1 MATCAI
7 DVYIKLPSGKA
18 ISSQHLPSDNVKQ
31 IAAHVAKGEGVAEA
45 RIRLK
50 YQGKTLDKSKT
61 IGYLGICAETIL
73 KAEVIFPKDICIMV
87 NFPDGRCDPIT
98 LENIDTV
105 MTLKKKIQD
114 AEGMSPSTQVIKTSA
129 GQTISGDSNLLCD
142 VGVGDEAVVT
152 VHEQKPVKAPVEG
165 NADITEEVDE
175 EKKQDLINT
184 FDASGRNV
192 EVVFCFDTTGSMYSC
207 LSRVRQKLRET
218 CQRLLQDVPR
228 MRIGI
233 MAVGDYCDYSTYVTR
248 YIDLST
254 DVDCLVDFAENVP
267 STGGG
272 DAPEAYE
279 WALRKAQQL
288 DWSEDSAKAFVM
300 IGDEIPHPPSYTD
313 QNLFWRDELDVLA
326 GMGVKVYGVQ
336 ALNATESTPFYE
348 ELAERTNG
356 FYLQLKD
363 FNLITDMFLAV
374 CYREADHGQED
385 ADQGQLDAFVE
396 EVEKE
401 GRMTENTKLFLE
413 KLKEDKP
420 KEKPSRSS
428 RNKRYVAQ
436 EWWDPTIKRSFSKPQ
451 YKYVQETDSW
461 LPYDHS
467 PRSSTRA
474 SCSTS
479 YTPPTTTPPTTTRKT
494 SKLRQLIRTLLRRK

>member
-1 MATCAI
+1 MASCSI

-18 ISSQHLPSDNVKQ
+18 ISSQHLPSDTVQK
-31 IAAHVAKGEGVAEA
+31 ITAHVAKGEGVDER

-50 YQGKTLDKSKT
+50 YQGKILDKSKT

-73 KAEVIFPKDICIMV
+73 KAEVVFPKDICVMV
-87 NFPDGRCDPIT
+87 NFPSGRCDPLT

-105 MTLKKKIQD
+105 STLKKKIAD
-114 AEGMSPSTQVIKTSA
+114 VENIMPSLQILKTAS
-129 GQTISGDSNLLCD
+129 GQTINGDSNLLCD
-142 VGVGDEAVVT
+142 VGITDETVITVQKHTPVKTPVGD
-152 VHEQKPVKAPVEG
+152 
-165 NADITEEVDE
+165 NSDITEEVDE

-192 EVVFCFDTTGSMYSC
+192 EVVFCFDTTGSMYRC
-207 LSRVRQKLRET
+207 LSVVRQKLRET
-218 CQRLLQDVPR
+218 CQRLIRDVPR
-228 MRIGI
+228 IRIGI
-233 MAVGDYCDYSTYVTR
+233 MAHGDYCDYSTYVTR
-248 YIDLST
+248 YTDLTT
-254 DVDCLVDFAENVP
+254 DVDTLVDFAEHVP

-279 WALRKAQQL
+279 WALRKAQQM

-313 QNLFWRDELDVLA
+313 QNLSWRDELDVLS

-336 ALNATESTPFYE
+336 ALDCSSSTPFYE

-374 CYREADHGQED
+374 CYREADNGQFD
-385 ADQGQLDAFVE
+385 ADQSQLDAFVE

-413 KLKEDKP
+413 KLQEEKP
-420 KEKPSRSS
+420 KEELSRAS
-428 RNKRYVAQ
+428 RNQRYVKA
-436 EWWDPTIKRSFSKPQ
+436 EWWDPSRRKSFSSPQ
-451 YKYVQETDSW
+451 YKYIQETDSW
-461 LPYDHS
+461 MPCSYVPGS
-467 PRSSTRA
+467 RNTTSTSS
-474 SCSTS
+474 SCITS
-479 YTPPTTTPPTTTRKT
+479 YTPPTTSSRKS
-494 SKLRQLIRTLLRRK
+494 SKLRQFIKTLFRRK